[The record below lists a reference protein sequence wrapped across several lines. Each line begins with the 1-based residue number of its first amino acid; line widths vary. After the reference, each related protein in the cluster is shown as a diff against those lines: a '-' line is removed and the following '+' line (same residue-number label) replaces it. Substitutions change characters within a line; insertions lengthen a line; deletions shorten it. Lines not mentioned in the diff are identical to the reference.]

1 MLERLPRAEISRERK
16 RADELGCADRPLCT
30 PRARA
35 GSCWVGLHGEIL
47 EAPQRSFA
55 SASRTSYSQIG
66 WREPYGS
73 SSRDRRVA
81 RVAAPLLV
89 AVVGESDN
97 AAYDVLTK
105 QNLPL
110 PNVVVRAPRL
120 ITKANIG
127 SVSSWSNEL
136 AQIKRGTLS
145 R

>member
-1 MLERLPRAEISRERK
+1 LLGRPARGDSRGSSAELRERLP
-16 RADELGCADRPLCT
+16 DVVLPDRL
-30 PRARA
+30 ARA
-35 GSCWVGLHGEIL
+35 VRELL
-47 EAPQRSFA
+47 E
-55 SASRTSYSQIG
+55 
-66 WREPYGS
+66 
-73 SSRDRRVA
+73 DRRVA

-127 SVSSWSNEL
+127 SVSSSSNEL
-136 AQIKRGTLS
+136 ARIKRGTLS